1 MTGAGAQ
8 AVPAGAQEEGS
19 GALSGAGL
27 RAQWKAHCP
36 MEEQAAPHGRVA
48 GPQAGES
55 AQADGPA
62 ARVLAV
68 SQRAPLEAW
77 QLELLPI
84 HRQARLERVSRLQ
97 EPAAVRAG
105 QRQGQAE
112 QAPVRVASPPRQVPA
127 LLLPSLVL
135 DAPWVEQP
143 ALQEP
148 AGVQR

>member
-1 MTGAGAQ
+1 M
-8 AVPAGAQEEGS
+8 
-19 GALSGAGL
+19 
-27 RAQWKAHCP
+27 
-36 MEEQAAPHGRVA
+36 
-48 GPQAGES
+48 
-55 AQADGPA
+55 
-62 ARVLAV
+62 

-148 AGVQR
+148 ARVQR